1 MLIFLLPGCSLIN
14 QTTDLLQTEPEQ
26 IRPAPDELR
35 PPKNGVITVAVY
47 RFSDQTGQRRY
58 SDRIASLSSA
68 VTQGADTY
76 LIQALQS
83 VGNGRW
89 FRVVERGGIENL
101 LRERQIIRQ
110 MRELHEGPNARP
122 LAPLLFAGII
132 VDGGIIGYD
141 TNISTGGAGARA
153 FGIGGSTEY
162 RTDLVTV
169 TMRAVSVNTGEIL
182 VSITTTKRIHSYVDR
197 LGVLRFVS
205 GGTVGLEGEVGT
217 STNDS
222 VNLAIQ
228 LAIQSS
234 VREMIE
240 EGARKGLWEYQP

>member
-14 QTTDLLQTEPEQ
+14 QTTDLLQTQPEQ

-240 EGARKGLWEYQP
+240 EGVRKGLWEYQP

>member
-169 TMRAVSVNTGEIL
+169 TMRAISVNTGEIL

-197 LGVLRFVS
+197 LGMLRFVS

-240 EGARKGLWEYQP
+240 EGVRKGLWEYQP

>member
-1 MLIFLLPGCSLIN
+1 
-14 QTTDLLQTEPEQ
+14 
-26 IRPAPDELR
+26 
-35 PPKNGVITVAVY
+35 
-47 RFSDQTGQRRY
+47 
-58 SDRIASLSSA
+58 
-68 VTQGADTY
+68 
-76 LIQALQS
+76 
-83 VGNGRW
+83 
-89 FRVVERGGIENL
+89 
-101 LRERQIIRQ
+101 
-110 MRELHEGPNARP
+110 
-122 LAPLLFAGII
+122 
-132 VDGGIIGYD
+132 
-141 TNISTGGAGARA
+141 
-153 FGIGGSTEY
+153 
-162 RTDLVTV
+162 
-169 TMRAVSVNTGEIL
+169 

>member
-169 TMRAVSVNTGEIL
+169 TMRAISVNTGEIL

-240 EGARKGLWEYQP
+240 EGVRKGLWEYQP